1 MADVTAVEA
10 TKILAGEVSRHTIRR
25 ALDEGKLQGRRV
37 GEKRAIRV
45 EVDSLRKWALGLNYR
60 FDEALAQKLAK

>member
-45 EVDSLRKWALGLNYR
+45 EVDSLRK
-60 FDEALAQKLAK
+60 